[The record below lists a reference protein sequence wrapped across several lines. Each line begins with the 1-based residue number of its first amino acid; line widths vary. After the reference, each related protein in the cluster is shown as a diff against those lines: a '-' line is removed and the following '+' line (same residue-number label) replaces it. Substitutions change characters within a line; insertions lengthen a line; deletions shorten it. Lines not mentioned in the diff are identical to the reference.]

1 MTPSAPSDLIVSV
14 SGIRGIIGQSLSPD
28 IACRFA
34 SALGTYLKGG
44 RVVLSRDSRPSGR
57 MLRSAIAAGLTAAGS
72 SVEDIGICP
81 TPTVGIAVRQ
91 LGAAGGIQITASH
104 NPAPWNGLKM
114 FGSDGAVL
122 SAERGKQVQQLFE
135 NGPLKY
141 AGWNGIGDLRAPP
154 DVLEEHAKLACDAVS
169 AASIHASGFRVLLDA
184 NGGAGGP
191 LGASLLRQLGC
202 EVVELAC
209 EADGNFVHEA
219 EPIPAHLVDVGPQVV
234 RSEAAVGFVLDPD
247 ADRLALIDEQGN
259 CVSEEITLALAV
271 KYRLQEKRGPV
282 VVNMST
288 SRVIEDIAREA
299 GCEFL
304 RTAVGEAN
312 VVAGMRAAGAVIGGE
327 GNGGV
332 IDPRIGWVRD
342 PFIGMAMILN
352 LMADSG
358 QKLSELVA
366 SLPAYAMLK
375 TKYTVPK
382 EKLVAAL
389 DAVEKHWPDAKVNR
403 VDGLRLD
410 WPDRWVHVRA
420 SNTEPAVRV
429 IAESP
434 SEAETK
440 RLCDEAAH
448 ALEVESSS
456 AEPRR
461 TERPLPRRRGAARLA
476 TLTPMPSRSAEPR
489 RTRQVR
495 WAVEV
500 VPLGSRH

>member
-1 MTPSAPSDLIVSV
+1 MSSSVPPDLIVSV
-14 SGIRGIIGQSLSPD
+14 SGIRGIVGQSLTPD
-28 IACRFA
+28 AACRFA
-34 SALGTYLKGG
+34 TALGTYLNGG
-44 RVVLSRDSRPSGR
+44 RVILSRDSRPSGR
-57 MLRSAIAAGLTAAGS
+57 MLRSAVTAGLSAAGC
-72 SVEDIGICP
+72 SVEDIGIAP

-114 FGSDGAVL
+114 FGPDGAVL
-122 SAERGKQVQQLFE
+122 PADRGRQVQQLFE
-135 NGPLKY
+135 GDGLKY
-141 AGWNGIGDLRAPP
+141 APWDGIGAARVPP
-154 DVLEEHAKLACDAVS
+154 DVVEEHVKLVCDAISV
-169 AASIHASGFRVLLDA
+169 AAVNAAGFRVLLDG

-191 LGASLLRQLGC
+191 LGANLLRQLGC
-202 EVVELAC
+202 EVVEHAC
-209 EADGNFVHEA
+209 DSDGIFVHEA

-247 ADRLALIDEQGN
+247 ADRLALIDETGT
-259 CVSEEITLALAV
+259 CVSEELTLALAV
-271 KYRLQEKRGPV
+271 KYRLQQKRGPV

-299 GCEFL
+299 GCEFR

-352 LMADSG
+352 LMADQG
-358 QKLSELVA
+358 QNLSELVA
-366 SLPAYAMLK
+366 SLPSYSMLK

-382 EKLVAAL
+382 EKLAAAL
-389 DAVEKHWPDAKVNR
+389 DAIEKRWPEAKVNK

-434 SEAETK
+434 TEAETK
-440 RLCDEAAH
+440 RLCDEAA
-448 ALEVESSS
+448 ACL
-456 AEPRR
+456 
-461 TERPLPRRRGAARLA
+461 
-476 TLTPMPSRSAEPR
+476 
-489 RTRQVR
+489 
-495 WAVEV
+495 
-500 VPLGSRH
+500 